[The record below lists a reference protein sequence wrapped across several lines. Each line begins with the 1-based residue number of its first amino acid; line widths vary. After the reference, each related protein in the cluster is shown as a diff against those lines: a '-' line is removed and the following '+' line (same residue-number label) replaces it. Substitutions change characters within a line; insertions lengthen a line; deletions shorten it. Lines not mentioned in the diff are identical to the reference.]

1 MGTSSS
7 KNKNNGYSKVESEN
21 LYSVTKNGGVSY
33 NGTDR
38 TMGNYGPVTFSQLPS
53 KFDDLTLT
61 PSGIN
66 QPKPTFS
73 QTLSSLVPDGK
84 GYETFK
90 EKRNEKLRHKSSYTF
105 GVLFPIYLICISIL
119 IWLYLEKYIKDE
131 INDKL
136 AELNEG
142 VAEGEY
148 KKTLDDTNFKMWV
161 RGYLVITALQIL
173 YIVYSWFSGTV
184 GTITREQSYY
194 ILSFNLLRISIFA
207 LAMFNINK
215 YKLCGE
221 EITDITGWKYWG
233 FFWLVIIIEVLAIIY
248 LNANL
253 SGAY

>member
-7 KNKNNGYSKVESEN
+7 KNKINGYSQLEADN
-21 LYSVTKNGGVSY
+21 LLSATQKGGLSY
-33 NGTDR
+33 TGEKTE
-38 TMGNYGPVTFSQLPS
+38 GNKDTVTFSTLPS
-53 KFDDLTLT
+53 ELESVTYV
-61 PSGIN
+61 PEGIN

-73 QTLSSLVPDGK
+73 QTLSSYVPNGR
-84 GYETFK
+84 GYEAFK
-90 EKRNEKLRHKSSYTF
+90 ETRNEKLRHKNSYTF
-105 GVLFPIYLICISIL
+105 GVIFPTYLVCISAL
-119 IWLYLEKYIKDE
+119 IWLYLEKYVKDE

-136 AELNEG
+136 AELNG
-142 VAEGEY
+142 DAAPSDY

-161 RGYLVITALQIL
+161 RGYIGITALQIL
-173 YIVYSWFSGTV
+173 YIGYSWFSGRV
-184 GTITREQSYY
+184 GEITRAQSYY

-215 YKLCGE
+215 YKLCGQ

-233 FFWLVIIIEVLAIIY
+233 VFWIVIIIEVLAIIY